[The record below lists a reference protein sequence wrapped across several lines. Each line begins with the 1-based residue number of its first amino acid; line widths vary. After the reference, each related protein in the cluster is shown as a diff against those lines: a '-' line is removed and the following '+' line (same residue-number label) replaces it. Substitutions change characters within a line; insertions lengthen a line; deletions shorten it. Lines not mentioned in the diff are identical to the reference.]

1 MVIFKEGYWTLW
13 KTTNGSGVTSLSIT
27 NDDNACVL
35 LVLEVDKQNSKW
47 NNIKYNN
54 IAVRLL
60 PSRFADPGYFRDFMK
75 ECEEADTFIQRVYE
89 WCVENGYWLL

>member
-35 LVLEVDKQNSKW
+35 LILEVDKQNSK
-47 NNIKYNN
+47 
-54 IAVRLL
+54 
-60 PSRFADPGYFRDFMK
+60 
-75 ECEEADTFIQRVYE
+75 
-89 WCVENGYWLL
+89 